1 MRDPN
6 RIPKVLDL
14 IKKLWEENPDLRL
27 LQMLGNL
34 FNSGFDPYYTEDD
47 ILYEKLIQM
56 YGDPDLKDKNN

>member
-1 MRDPN
+1 MRDPK
-6 RIPKVLDL
+6 RIPKLLDL
-14 IKKLWEENPDLRL
+14 IKKLWEKNPDLRL

-47 ILYEKLIQM
+47 ILYKKLIQM